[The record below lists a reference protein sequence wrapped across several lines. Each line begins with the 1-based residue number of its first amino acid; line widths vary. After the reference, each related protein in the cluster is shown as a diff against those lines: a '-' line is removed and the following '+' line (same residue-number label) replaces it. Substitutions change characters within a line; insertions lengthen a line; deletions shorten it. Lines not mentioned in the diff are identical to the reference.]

1 MTINVKIKKLRDN
14 AIIPTYGSEEAGAF
28 DLYVSEI
35 ETDSYGNQV
44 YKFGISMEI
53 PKGYVGLLFPR
64 SSNCKT
70 VLYLTNSVGIIDSD
84 YRGEITAKF
93 KTRDKE
99 MFHVLNYNIG
109 DRVAQMMIVPNFKVN
124 FEEVEELSETKRG
137 SGGYGSTG
145 K

>member
-35 ETDSYGNQV
+35 ENDSYGNQV

-64 SSNCKT
+64 SSNCKHRFI
-70 VLYLTNSVGIIDSD
+70 LQILLELLIQIIEEKLQQNLKQ
-84 YRGEITAKF
+84 EIKKCF
-93 KTRDKE
+93 
-99 MFHVLNYNIG
+99 FY
-109 DRVAQMMIVPNFKVN
+109 MITILKI
-124 FEEVEELSETKRG
+124 EQLK
-137 SGGYGSTG
+137 
-145 K
+145 